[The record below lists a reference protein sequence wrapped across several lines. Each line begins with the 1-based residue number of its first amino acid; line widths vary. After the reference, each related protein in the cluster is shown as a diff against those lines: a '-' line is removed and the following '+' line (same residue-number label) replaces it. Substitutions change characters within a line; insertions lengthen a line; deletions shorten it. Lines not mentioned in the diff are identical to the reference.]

1 MMIKILGKP
10 KPESLKFIT
19 NEHALKYIQD
29 MPETPKR
36 RPTDGI
42 KYENDLALDLIDK
55 CLEFDP
61 SQRCTVE
68 DALKHPYFEELHDPS
83 DEPVYEKKLDFIFE
97 EKGKFSLHQLKC
109 MIIDEIN
116 LVNKNANEDVYD
128 TEAIS
133 KGFTEEVQE
142 N

>member
-10 KPESLKFIT
+10 DEDSLNFIT
-19 NEHALKYIQD
+19 NEHALKYIKD

-36 RPTDGI
+36 RPTEEV
-42 KYENDLALDLIDK
+42 KYENELALDLIDK

-61 SQRCTVE
+61 SKRCTVE

-83 DEPVYEKKLDFIFE
+83 DEPAYDQKLNFEFE
-97 EKGKFSLHQLKC
+97 EKGKFTLHELKC

-116 LVNKNANEDVYD
+116 AVNKAQGEELYD
-128 TEAIS
+128 T
-133 KGFTEEVQE
+133 
-142 N
+142 